1 MKSILIAEGDERVA
15 ELFAYIFA
23 RDGWAVATHRDGQGA
38 AVALGETA
46 SFDAVLVSNRLRDMG
61 GVELITRIRALD
73 HRKDVP
79 IVMVTGSTEVA
90 IVAAA
95 LARGADD
102 VLFKP
107 VDVAT
112 LVDTVNKCVERA
124 RRQRQ

>member
-23 RDGWAVATHRDGQGA
+23 HDGWTVATFRDGQHA
-38 AVALGETA
+38 AVALGDTA

-73 HRKDVP
+73 HRKGVP

-124 RRQRQ
+124 RRERQ

>member
-38 AVALGETA
+38 AVALGDTA

-79 IVMVTGSTEVA
+79 IVMLTGTVGLD
-90 IVAAA
+90 VAALTA
-95 LARGADD
+95 GADD
-102 VLFKP
+102 VLYKP
-107 VDVAT
+107 IDLAVLVAT
-112 LVDTVNKCVERA
+112 VSKCVERGKH
-124 RRQRQ
+124 QD

>member
-1 MKSILIAEGDERVA
+1 M
-15 ELFAYIFA
+15 
-23 RDGWAVATHRDGQGA
+23 
-38 AVALGETA
+38 
-46 SFDAVLVSNRLRDMG
+46 
-61 GVELITRIRALD
+61 ITRIRALD

-95 LARGADD
+95 LAGGADD

-124 RRQRQ
+124 RRERQ

>member
-23 RDGWAVATHRDGQGA
+23 RDGWSVATYRDGQGA
-38 AVALGETA
+38 AVALGDTA

-95 LARGADD
+95 LAGGADD

-107 VDVAT
+107 VHVAT
-112 LVDTVNKCVERA
+112 LVDTVSKCVERA